1 MENTA
6 AQRQPRKTD
15 NNANQTHY
23 YVTLTVAIIIG
34 LFGVFVRFV
43 PDVVSALDQYAFL
56 FSLIANVAI
65 LIASFIAFKIVFA
78 ILGFGSKK

>member
-6 AQRQPRKTD
+6 VERQPRKTD

-23 YVTLTVAIIIG
+23 YVTLTIAVAIG

-43 PDVVSALDQYAFL
+43 PDVIPALDQMTFI
-56 FSLIANVAI
+56 FSLVANIAVIVA
-65 LIASFIAFKIVFA
+65 AFIAFKIVFA
-78 ILGFGSKK
+78 ILGFGKK